1 MVNVYLDA
9 TSLDRD
15 REPGDPEA
23 LGKARPPNP
32 PVRRAMRVRRARHRR
47 LAAAAA
53 ARRMPDQPL
62 QHQLRSQIRQDLQ
75 DSRVPLV
82 CDHRWIVRAR
92 HRADASLIG
101 RPDRKPGQLSH
112 PGDHAPRIRA
122 QRPFAST
129 ARSRLACRRRCGAH
143 PGAVGEVASATR
155 TRVAPAARAYRPFR
169 VVASADSP
177 ATPRPSG
184 PFGFPAHVDPL
195 RRWPSQEAAAHGA
208 GGQRGFVNHWPLT
221 RLRLVHPIMRPTT
234 PKAGRWAGRRRAGHG
249 MRKGGVRESR
259 HAPTRRRRAK
269 RRSRRADQ
277 AQRSAVQPN
286 P

>member
-1 MVNVYLDA
+1 VSRA
-9 TSLDRD
+9 IQKRW
-15 REPGDPEA
+15 E
-23 LGKARPPNP
+23 KARPLSPPRRASAAPRPDP
-32 PVRRAMRVRRARHRR
+32 PVRQGVRVRRARRGRR
-47 LAAAAA
+47 EAAA
-53 ARRMPDQPL
+53 ARSAYAGSAPAAPAAIPNSPGSPGL
-62 QHQLRSQIRQDLQ
+62 SG
-75 DSRVPLV
+75 SFG